1 MSPPGAIRVALA
13 DDHAMVRAGLRRL
26 IEGEAGFAVVGEAS
40 DGATALEML
49 GVMPCDVFVMDLSM
63 PPPNGADLI
72 SRVRAQWPDTS
83 LLVVSMHNSPRLARA
98 ALDAG
103 ALGFVTKD
111 NDPEV
116 LLWALQRVAAGERFI
131 DPRIREAVLAEHAP
145 SSDPFAPLSPREREV
160 MELLCEG
167 LGNNEIAR
175 RLALSEKTVSTH
187 KANIL
192 QKLGLGSLAEL
203 VRARDAADPSRLPG

>member
-1 MSPPGAIRVALA
+1 MNAQHVRVALA

-26 IEGEAGFAVVGEAS
+26 IEGEAGFEVVGEAS
-40 DGATALEML
+40 DGASALQLL
-49 GVMPCDVFVMDLSM
+49 GDEACNVFVMDLSM
-63 PPPNGADLI
+63 PAPNGPDLI
-72 SRVRAQWPDTS
+72 GRVLAQWPNTS
-83 LLVVSMHNSPRLARA
+83 ILVVSMHNNPRLARA

-116 LLWALQRVAAGERFI
+116 LMLALQRVAAGERFI
-131 DPRIREAVLAEHAP
+131 DPRIRSAVLAEQGP
-145 SSDPFAPLSPREREV
+145 PRDPFAPLSPREHEV

-167 LGNNEIAR
+167 LGNNDIAR
-175 RLALSEKTVSTH
+175 RLSLSEKTVSTH

-192 QKLGLGSLAEL
+192 VKLGIKSLAEL
-203 VRARDAADPSRLPG
+203 VRLRDGARDERLGP

>member
-1 MSPPGAIRVALA
+1 MTSAATVRVALA

-40 DGATALEML
+40 DGASALEL
-49 GVMPCDVFVMDLSM
+49 LRSRPCDVFLMDLSM
-63 PPPNGADLI
+63 PAPNGPELI
-72 SRVRAQWPDTS
+72 SRIRAMWPATS
-83 LLVVSMHNSPRLARA
+83 MLVVSMHNSPRLARA

-131 DPRIREAVLAEHAP
+131 DPRIRDAVLAEQGP
-145 SSDPFAPLSPREREV
+145 PPDPLAALSPREREV
-160 MELLCEG
+160 MDMLCDG
-167 LGNNEIAR
+167 LGNNDIAR

-192 QKLGLGSLAEL
+192 QKLGLASLPDL
-203 VRARDAADPSRLPG
+203 VRLRDAARAEKL

>member
-1 MSPPGAIRVALA
+1 MNAQHVRVALA

-26 IEGEAGFAVVGEAS
+26 IEGEAGFEVVGEAS
-40 DGATALEML
+40 DGASALQLL
-49 GVMPCDVFVMDLSM
+49 GDEACNVFVMDLSM
-63 PPPNGADLI
+63 PAPNGPDLI
-72 SRVRAQWPDTS
+72 GRVLAQWPNTS
-83 LLVVSMHNSPRLARA
+83 ILVVSMHNNPRLARA

-116 LLWALQRVAAGERFI
+116 LMLALQRVAAGERFI
-131 DPRIREAVLAEHAP
+131 DPRIRNAVLAEQGP
-145 SSDPFAPLSPREREV
+145 PRDPFAPLSPREREV

-167 LGNNEIAR
+167 LGNNDIAR
-175 RLALSEKTVSTH
+175 RLSLSEKTVSTH

-192 QKLGLGSLAEL
+192 VKLGIKSLAEL
-203 VRARDAADPSRLPG
+203 VRLRDGARDERLGP

>member
-1 MSPPGAIRVALA
+1 VTAPPPIRVALA

-26 IEGEAGFAVVGEAS
+26 IEGEAGYAVVGEAS
-40 DGATALEML
+40 DGAGALALLAEH
-49 GVMPCDVFVMDLSM
+49 PCDVFLMDLSM
-63 PPPNGADLI
+63 PPPNGAELI
-72 SRVRAQWPDTS
+72 TRILARWPATS

-145 SSDPFAPLSPREREV
+145 ASDPFAPLSPREREV
-160 MELLCEG
+160 MELLCAG
-167 LGNNEIAR
+167 LGNNDIAR

-192 QKLGLGSLAEL
+192 QKLGLSNLADL
-203 VRARDAADPSRLPG
+203 VRLRAAQDPEKLLP

>member
-1 MSPPGAIRVALA
+1 MSGPRIRVALA

-26 IEGEAGFAVVGEAS
+26 IEGEAGFEVVGEAS
-40 DGATALEML
+40 DGASALQL
-49 GVMPCDVFVMDLSM
+49 LRDQPCNVFVMDLSM
-63 PPPNGADLI
+63 PPPQGADLI
-72 SRVRAQWPDTS
+72 GRVRAQWPTMS
-83 LLVVSMHNSPRLARA
+83 ILVVSMHNSPRLARA

-116 LLWALQRVAAGERFI
+116 LMLALQRVAAGERFI
-131 DPRIREAVLAEHAP
+131 DPRIRNAVLTEQGLP
-145 SSDPFAPLSPREREV
+145 TDPFAPLSPREREV

-167 LGNNEIAR
+167 LGNNDIAR
-175 RLALSEKTVSTH
+175 RLGLSEKTVSTH

-192 QKLGLGSLAEL
+192 VKLGIKSLAEL
-203 VRARDAADPSRLPG
+203 VRLRDGAREERLGP

>member
-1 MSPPGAIRVALA
+1 MTAQRLRVALA

-26 IEGEAGFAVVGEAS
+26 IEGEAGFEVVGEAS
-40 DGATALEML
+40 DGVSALQLL
-49 GVMPCDVFVMDLSM
+49 GDHACNVFVMDLSM
-63 PPPNGADLI
+63 PPPNGPDLI
-72 SRVRAQWPDTS
+72 ARVLAQWPNTS
-83 LLVVSMHNSPRLARA
+83 ILVVSMHNNPRLARA

-116 LLWALQRVAAGERFI
+116 LMLALQRVAAGERFI
-131 DPRIREAVLAEHAP
+131 DPRIRKAVLAEQELP
-145 SSDPFAPLSPREREV
+145 SDPFATLSPREREV

-167 LGNNEIAR
+167 LGNNDIAR
-175 RLALSEKTVSTH
+175 RLSLSEKTVSTH

-192 QKLGLGSLAEL
+192 VKLGIKSLAEL
-203 VRARDAADPSRLPG
+203 VRLRDGARDERLGP

>member
-1 MSPPGAIRVALA
+1 MKSASTVRVALA

-26 IEGEAGFAVVGEAS
+26 IEGEAGFEVVGEAS
-40 DGATALEML
+40 DGASALEL
-49 GVMPCDVFVMDLSM
+49 LRTHPCDVFMMDLSM
-63 PPPNGADLI
+63 PAPNGPELI
-72 SRVRAQWPDTS
+72 GRIRALWPAMS

-103 ALGFVTKD
+103 ARGFVTKD

-131 DPRIREAVLAEHAP
+131 DPRIRDAVLAEQGP
-145 SSDPFAPLSPREREV
+145 PPDPLAVLSPREREV
-160 MELLCEG
+160 MDMLCNG

-175 RLALSEKTVSTH
+175 QLALSEKTVSTH

-192 QKLGLGSLAEL
+192 QKLGLHSLPDL
-203 VRARDAADPSRLPG
+203 VRLRDASRTNGL

>member
-1 MSPPGAIRVALA
+1 MTGPLIRVALA

-26 IEGEAGFAVVGEAS
+26 IEGEAGFDVVGEAS
-40 DGATALEML
+40 DGASALKL
-49 GVMPCDVFVMDLSM
+49 LADQACNVFIMDLSM
-63 PPPNGADLI
+63 PPPNGPDLI
-72 SRVRAQWPDTS
+72 GRVRAQWPTMS
-83 LLVVSMHNSPRLARA
+83 ILVVSMHNSPRLARA

-131 DPRIREAVLAEHAP
+131 DPRIRNAVLAEQGLPA
-145 SSDPFAPLSPREREV
+145 DPFAPLSPREREV

-175 RLALSEKTVSTH
+175 RLGLSEKTVSTH

-192 QKLGLGSLAEL
+192 VKLGIKSLAEL
-203 VRARDAADPSRLPG
+203 VRLRDGARDDGLGA